1 MISFMDLELISGLM
15 VPTTL
20 DSGKMETCMARV
32 IIPYLMEEGI
42 QAGLSMTRKKDSE
55 LYISLTDQSTREI
68 SKKESSMD
76 KEDS

>member
-1 MISFMDLELISGLM
+1 MDSELISGLM

-20 DSGKMETCMARV
+20 DNGKMETCMARA

-42 QAGLSMTRKKDSE
+42 QAGLSTIRKKDSE
-55 LYISLTDQSTREI
+55 LYTSRTDQSTRAI